1 MTLILPGLVPDG
13 ATKGGFTR
21 PWRRAPRVREVTS
34 RDDQPKSLEQVNLRI
49 IDNDRPTKFVNLGLL
64 KQKNHKRELAT

>member
-1 MTLILPGLVPDG
+1 M
-13 ATKGGFTR
+13 
-21 PWRRAPRVREVTS
+21 TS

-49 IDNDRPTKFVNLGLL
+49 IDNDRPTKFVNLGLI